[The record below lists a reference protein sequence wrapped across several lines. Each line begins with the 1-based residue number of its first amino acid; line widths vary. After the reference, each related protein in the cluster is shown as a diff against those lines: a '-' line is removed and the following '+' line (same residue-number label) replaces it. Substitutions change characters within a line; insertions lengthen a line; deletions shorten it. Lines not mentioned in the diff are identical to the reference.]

1 MISIGK
7 HHDFLCEP
15 SGSGSTPFFFHRFV
29 AEYQARTSPRVRIGH
44 FNVDVV
50 AWSNFK
56 PVMNMNG
63 LATITNKPR
72 LIDVAN
78 VGGGVDEAL
87 VAL

>member
-1 MISIGK
+1 MWPPYGR
-7 HHDFLCEP
+7 P
-15 SGSGSTPFFFHRFV
+15 STPFFIHRFV
-29 AEYQARTSPRVRIGH
+29 AEYQVQTSPRMRIGH

-56 PVMNMNG
+56 PVMNTKG
-63 LATITNKPR
+63 LATITNTPR